1 MFLISFRTF
10 DMDTAKILI
19 IEDDVTL
26 SQQIATLLTDKGFE
40 ARQCHDGDQGLAT
53 ALQERF
59 DLILLDVLLPNM
71 NGFSLLSQLRK
82 QKQTPV
88 MMVTACGAEQ
98 ERIKGYSNGADD
110 YMPKPFS
117 FVEMMLRIEALLRRS
132 FTSQK
137 QETVVNVLNVDEIA
151 LDKKTLKACFAEK
164 DLGLTPIQFKLLWV
178 MLENKDEVMSK
189 PLLYQ
194 TVLDRTF
201 SRYDRSLDMHMSR
214 VRKKLVEAGMSPT
227 RLATQHGKGYL
238 FS

>member
-1 MFLISFRTF
+1 
-10 DMDTAKILI
+10 MDATKILI
-19 IEDDVTL
+19 IEDDITL
-26 SQQIATLLTDKGFE
+26 NKQIAALLKDRGFDVY
-40 ARQCHDGDQGLAT
+40 QCHDGNQGLVT
-53 ALQERF
+53 ALRERF
-59 DLILLDVLLPNM
+59 DLILLDVLLPNL

-82 QKQTPV
+82 RKQTPV
-88 MMVTACGAEQ
+88 IMVTACGAEQ

-132 FTSQK
+132 LHVKSNEVTRNSI
-137 QETVVNVLNVDEIA
+137 VVDEITLDRRNLKANFAGKA
-151 LDKKTLKACFAEK
+151 LD
-164 DLGLTPIQFKLLWV
+164 LTSTQFKLLWV
-178 MLENKDEVMSK
+178 LLENQNEVLSK

-194 TVLDRTF
+194 TVLERSF

-214 VRKKLVEAGMSPT
+214 VRKKLIEAGMSPT

>member
-1 MFLISFRTF
+1 
-10 DMDTAKILI
+10 MDATKILI
-19 IEDDVTL
+19 IEDDITL
-26 SQQIATLLTDKGFE
+26 NKQIAALLKDRGFDVH
-40 ARQCHDGDQGLAT
+40 QCHDGNQGLVT
-53 ALQERF
+53 ALRERF
-59 DLILLDVLLPNM
+59 DLILLDVLLPNL

-82 QKQTPV
+82 RKQTPV
-88 MMVTACGAEQ
+88 IMVTACGAEQ

-132 FTSQK
+132 L
-137 QETVVNVLNVDEIA
+137 NVKSNEITRNSIVVDEITLDRRNLKANFAGKA
-151 LDKKTLKACFAEK
+151 LD
-164 DLGLTPIQFKLLWV
+164 LTSTQFKLLWV
-178 MLENKDEVMSK
+178 LLENQNEVLSK

-194 TVLDRTF
+194 TVLERSF

-214 VRKKLVEAGMSPT
+214 VRKKLIEAGMSPT